1 MGRAIRLIDAFNYR
15 LGRTVMWLAA
25 LMALVQ
31 FLVVIMRYVFAIGS
45 IPLQESIWYMHGM
58 LFMLG
63 AGFALMVDGHVR
75 VDIWY
80 REAPPRAK
88 ALIDLLGTLLFLL
101 PVTTAIIWLSW
112 GYVLNSWR
120 VLEGSTEV
128 SGLPF
133 IFLLKTTIWIFAG
146 LLALQ
151 GIALLLR
158 ALMTLTGRS
167 DTYSAA
173 APRRAAPPAA
183 GGGAIP

>member
-1 MGRAIRLIDAFNYR
+1 MYRTIRLIDGLNYR
-15 LGRTVMWLAA
+15 LGRVVMWLAA

-31 FLVVIMRYVFAIGS
+31 FAVVIMRYVFAVGF

-75 VDIWY
+75 VDVWY
-80 REAPPRAK
+80 REAGPRRR
-88 ALIDLLGTLLFLL
+88 ALIDLLGTLVFLL
-101 PVTTAIIWLSW
+101 PVAIAIIWLSW
-112 GYVLNSWR
+112 GYVINSWR

-133 IFLLKTTIWIFAG
+133 IFLLKTTIWLFAG

-151 GIALLLR
+151 GVALALR
-158 ALMTLTGRS
+158 ALLTLTGRS
-167 DTYSAA
+167 DAYSPAAGRRAA
-173 APRRAAPPAA
+173 APTLGGPSAA
-183 GGGAIP
+183 